1 MNPLL
6 KIMLSIVFALFVLG
20 AAGAVFTVATVVS
33 AVRAVEATPE
43 RADQVADQI
52 VDFTLPVGYGSP
64 AVVDMAGFKLVAFT
78 GADDHSHLML
88 GQLRPGVRLD
98 APTLEDRIRDAHGYR
113 WNDRP
118 RMAIVGS
125 MPAVI
130 RGQAVT
136 LAIAEGLNHDGDL
149 YRDLFGVFEGKGG
162 QAAVLISGPVST
174 WDHDTVGAILV
185 SLQ

>member
-6 KIMLSIVFALFVLG
+6 KITLGIVVALFVLG
-20 AAGAVFTVATVVS
+20 AAGAAFTAAVVVS
-33 AVRAVEATPE
+33 AVRTVEATPE

-52 VDFTLPVGYGSP
+52 VDFTLPAGYDSP
-64 AVVDMAGFKLVAFT
+64 AVVDLAGFKLVSFT

-88 GQLRPGVRLD
+88 GQLRPGMWLD
-98 APTLEDRIRDAHGYR
+98 PPILEQRVRDAQGYR

-125 MPAVI
+125 MPAII

-136 LAIAEGLNHDGDL
+136 LAIAEGVNHDGDL

-174 WDHDTVGAILV
+174 WDQDAVDAILAT
-185 SLQ
+185 LQ